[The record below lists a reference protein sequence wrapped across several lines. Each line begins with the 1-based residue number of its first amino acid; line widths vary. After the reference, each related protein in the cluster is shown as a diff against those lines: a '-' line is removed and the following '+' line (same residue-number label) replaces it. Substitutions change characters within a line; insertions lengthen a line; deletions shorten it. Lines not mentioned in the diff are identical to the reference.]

1 MSVVSNDG
9 NRSLQWCPDAVSC
22 VRRGGMARLC
32 SSTLGSRKTLI
43 ALVDGMP
50 ILNHPALRG
59 APVEIVPVRSSSDDT
74 ASEAANA
81 HATFIASMFV
91 GAQFGSLGLCPGCP
105 LVAIA
110 AVDESFLR
118 PETNPLDV
126 ARRIVLGLLEAIR
139 RNARIIQISL
149 EFGFGSSPANRLV
162 ANAIKECVSRGAAV
176 VLASG
181 SGHLRL
187 PSDLLWLPGV
197 VPVCAADEAGEILCD
212 ERWGAMMALKGLAA
226 PGTRVPGALLPDG
239 TGLLGG
245 SSYAASFVTATL
257 ALLMSV
263 MPGVLPL
270 EAASVLRHQRS
281 IAISVGHPVYLDA
294 DLSLSRLRLM
304 KGVLHD

>member
-1 MSVVSNDG
+1 
-9 NRSLQWCPDAVSC
+9 
-22 VRRGGMARLC
+22 
-32 SSTLGSRKTLI
+32 
-43 ALVDGMP
+43 
-50 ILNHPALRG
+50 
-59 APVEIVPVRSSSDDT
+59 
-74 ASEAANA
+74 
-81 HATFIASMFV
+81 MFV
-91 GAQFGSLGLCPGCP
+91 GAQFDSLGLCPACP
-105 LVAIA
+105 LLAIA
-110 AVDESFLR
+110 AVDESFLQSR
-118 PETNPLDV
+118 TNPLDV

-149 EFGFGSSPANRLV
+149 EFGFGSSSAARLI
-162 ANAIKECVSRGAAV
+162 ANAIHACVSRGAAV

-181 SGHLRL
+181 GGHLRL
-187 PSDLLWLPGV
+187 PNNLLWLPGV

-226 PGTRVPGALLPDG
+226 PGTRIPGALLPDG
-239 TGLLGG
+239 TGLRSG

-263 MPGVLPL
+263 VPGLLPL

-294 DLSLSRLRLM
+294 DHSLNRLRLM